1 MRESALLEHIYGF
14 NHELPAGVIIPP
26 GDDAGMVRLGGR
38 DVLVAV
44 DQVADGVHVD
54 LSTTPLEK
62 VARKAITR
70 NLSDVAAMAARPVA
84 AVVAAALP
92 RGFGAQRAEQ
102 LVDAMRAVAAAY
114 GCPLVGGDVSIWDH
128 PLLISVTVLA
138 EPYGDAPVTRRGA
151 QVGDVVCV
159 TGHLGGSLIPHE
171 GYTHHLDFEPR
182 LEVARQLAADTDL
195 ALHCM
200 IDLSDGLAADVAQL
214 CRAADG
220 AVGAQLWAD
229 RLPISPAAHAASH
242 RDHTPTWRHALGD
255 GEDYELCFTVS
266 PTEAERVL
274 PAQIDGVPVTRVGII
289 TPAEPAELGRSGAS
303 GAEVVTLVMPDGSVE
318 PVGPLGWEHHG

>member
-1 MRESALLEHIYGF
+1 MRESALLKHIYGF
-14 NHELPAGVIIPP
+14 NHELPGGVIIPP

-54 LSTTPLEK
+54 LDTTPLEK

-70 NLSDVAAMAARPVA
+70 NLSDLAAMAARPVA
-84 AVVAAALP
+84 AVAAVALP
-92 RGFGAQRAEQ
+92 RGFGSQRAEQ
-102 LVDAMRAVAAAY
+102 LVDAMREVAAGY

-138 EPYGDAPVTRRGA
+138 EPYGVAPVTRRGA
-151 QVGDVVCV
+151 QVGDVICV
-159 TGHLGGSLIPHE
+159 TGHLGGSLVTHE

-182 LEVARQLAADTDL
+182 LEVARQLAADADL
-195 ALHCM
+195 SLHCM
-200 IDLSDGLAADVAQL
+200 IDLSDGLATDVAHL

-229 RLPISPAAHAASH
+229 RLPISPAAHAVSH
-242 RDHTPTWRHALGD
+242 QDHVSPWRHALGD
-255 GEDYELCFTVS
+255 GEDYELCFTL
-266 PTEAERVL
+266 PPAEAERVL
-274 PAQIDGVPVTRVGII
+274 PAQIDGVLVTRVGII
-289 TPAEPAELGRSGAS
+289 TPVEPGVSGA
-303 GAEVVTLVMPDGSVE
+303 GVVTLVMPDGSVE
-318 PVGPLGWEHHG
+318 SVGPLGWEHHG